1 MMEATTASKETKYT
15 LHELVD
21 IDQLDRLMGLFNK
34 ATGLAI
40 AVIDNK
46 GTILVA
52 KGWQKICTDFHR
64 RNPKTNDR
72 CVESDLY
79 INRCIGQGKYVEYQC
94 KNGLVDM
101 AAPIIIAGSHL
112 ATIYYGQFFIE
123 GEEPPRT
130 FFETQAKTFG
140 FDLDRY
146 LEALDLVPVIS
157 REKAHRIMD
166 YYVALVHFIAETG
179 LARYRQ
185 IEAETAL
192 RESEAR
198 FRIFADFTWDWES
211 WMGSDG
217 SYVYVTPS
225 VERITGYRAEE
236 FIRERKLL
244 IDIVHPEDR
253 SAFAEHLQ
261 KELVER
267 KEGNIDFRIITRVG
281 EERWISHYCQ
291 PVHDQGGAWLGVR
304 ASNRDVSE
312 HKHVE
317 RELRKSE
324 TRYRAIVEDQTELI
338 CRFSLDG
345 VLTYVNGAYCR
356 YFGKEQ
362 EELIGNSFHPMI
374 PEEERDL
381 VIATLR
387 SLTPQNPLI
396 THEHRVITPGG
407 DIRWH
412 RWTNRL
418 ILDQNGNPY
427 ELQAVGRDITDRK
440 LAEATLKEQS
450 QKTRL
455 FAYSVSHDLK
465 SPAIAIHGLT
475 KLLRDKYGKVLDEK
489 GVEYCDKVLQA
500 SEHLVSLVQ
509 KINMYISA
517 KEVPLHLENC
527 RLKEVVR
534 FVRDNF
540 EIQFNL
546 RNIRFV
552 EPLDLPS
559 IHADRTA
566 LLRIISNIVDNALK
580 YGGSKLSTITLSNCE
595 DEDFHIIA
603 VEDDGVGMSG
613 SDSNDLFEIFT
624 RRKNSTGI
632 EGTGLGL
639 AIIKE
644 LAEKHGGTAWMEV
657 NPKGG
662 VTVSFS
668 IAKNLS

>member
-1 MMEATTASKETKYT
+1 METATAVGEIGYT
-15 LHELVD
+15 LQELID
-21 IDQLDRLMGLFNK
+21 IDQLDQLMELFNR
-34 ATGLAI
+34 ATDLAI
-40 AVIDNK
+40 AVIDVK
-46 GTILVA
+46 GKVLVA

-64 RNPKTNDR
+64 VNPQTNER

-79 INRCIGQGKYVEYQC
+79 INRCINQEAYVEYQC
-94 KNGLVDM
+94 RNGLVDM
-101 AAPIIIAGSHL
+101 AAPIVIAGSHL
-112 ATIYYGQFFIE
+112 ATIYYGQFFVE
-123 GEEPPRT
+123 GEEPSRD
-130 FFETQAKTFG
+130 FFEAQAKTFG
-140 FDLDRY
+140 FDVDRY

-157 REKAHRIMD
+157 REKAHRVMD

-185 IEAETAL
+185 MEAEKAL
-192 RESEAR
+192 RKSEAR
-198 FRIFADFTWDWES
+198 FRIFVDFTWDWES
-211 WMGSDG
+211 WTGPDG
-217 SYVYVTPS
+217 RCVYVTPS
-225 VERITGYRAEE
+225 VKRITGYSTED
-236 FIRERKLL
+236 FTHDPKLMTS
-244 IDIVHPEDR
+244 IVHPEDR
-253 SAFAEHLQ
+253 PVLAEHFR
-261 KELVER
+261 KELVEH
-267 KEGNIDFRIITRVG
+267 KAGNIDFRIITYGG
-281 EERWISHYCQ
+281 EERWINHYCQ
-291 PVHDQGGAWLGVR
+291 PVYDQDGTWLGVR
-304 ASNRDVSE
+304 ASNRDISE
-312 HKHVE
+312 RKHVE
-317 RELRKSE
+317 RELRRSE

-345 VLTYVNGAYCR
+345 ALTYVNEAYCR
-356 YFGKEQ
+356 YFEKEHG
-362 EELIGNSFHPMI
+362 ELIGKTFQPMI
-374 PEEERDL
+374 PEDERDL
-381 VIATLR
+381 VSATLR

-396 THEHRVITPGG
+396 THEYRVVTPRG
-407 DIRWH
+407 DIRWQ

-418 ILDQNGNPY
+418 ILDQQGHPY

-440 LAEATLKEQS
+440 LAEAALKEHS
-450 QKTRL
+450 EKTKL

-517 KEVPLHLENC
+517 KEIPLHIENC
-527 RLKEVVR
+527 RLKDVVR

-552 EPLDLPS
+552 EPPDLPS
-559 IHADRTA
+559 IRADRTA

-580 YGGSKLSTITLSNCE
+580 YGGSKLNTITLSTCE
-595 DEDFHIIA
+595 NDDLHIIA

-613 SDSNDLFEIFT
+613 SESNALFEIFT
-624 RRKNSTGI
+624 RTKTSNGI

-657 NPKGG
+657 NEKGG
-662 VTVSFS
+662 VTVSVS
-668 IAKNLS
+668 ISKHLA